1 MTILLVTIITPAGS
15 QRQLYQDHP
24 YLFFHRR
31 AVALAP
37 FLSFAVNRPNRDY
50 LKLDWFDEGF
60 TRDWGRANKV
70 SREDFLRKMAHALDT
85 TPEEIKRRPVPSILV
100 SLKKFICKSVWYAC
114 GQALDKIAKV

>member
-1 MTILLVTIITPAGS
+1 MS
-15 QRQLYQDHP
+15 
-24 YLFFHRR
+24 
-31 AVALAP
+31 LAP

-60 TRDWGRANKV
+60 TRDWGRSNKA
-70 SREDFLRKMAHALDT
+70 SREDFLEKMANALDT
-85 TPEEIKRRPVPSILV
+85 TPAEIKRWPVPSILV